1 MFKSVT
7 FKRFKK
13 FTDTEISLYPDHL
26 SLIAGPNNSGKSTI
40 LHGLAIW
47 GFCRTVVEMEQGS
60 ESLLSGNTRQGIG
73 LSDDDFSPVA
83 VPNLKHLWSNL
94 KTQYKDDPNGY
105 TLRIAAYW
113 DSIWDENHFLE
124 FGLSLANDR
133 LFIKVTQTNLTELVT
148 IPKVAYVPPFA
159 GITGKESRMPEA
171 VRQSLIGQG
180 LSGAVI
186 RNLILDMQASYD
198 AEYQERRGDR
208 KKIKGKDLQEL
219 REHHPWSNLQN
230 LLQEIFSSEL
240 RVKPFN
246 EVYHRYIDVEFVKGV
261 HDGKRFKK
269 YPNYSPRDIMVE
281 GSGFLQWLSV
291 FTLALSREVDVLLL
305 DEPDAHLHPTLQS
318 LLVER
323 LKSVSADR
331 KKQILFATHSTE
343 ILRNSEA
350 SEILAVSNNRAKYLG
365 TEKQKTKLF
374 VGLGSDYMPKLDK
387 LRRSYKLC
395 IVENEFDERLLKSF
409 AALIG
414 EPIPED
420 IVFWFWTG
428 RHKERKHLYLQL
440 SEEIDGLRCI
450 SLRDRDDENVNTVNA
465 DLVDKAVD
473 VNIADF
479 KCLKWYR
486 RNIENYIL
494 CPRAIAAASQV
505 GEPEVRKWLSDEYG
519 LSVSEGFTRHDAPKA
534 LVELDGKEIF
544 ESGDK
549 TIRKRFSV
557 RKHDVLQAMTT
568 EDVPIDVKTV
578 ISQIRN
584 M

>member
-1 MFKSVT
+1 
-7 FKRFKK
+7 
-13 FTDTEISLYPDHL
+13 
-26 SLIAGPNNSGKSTI
+26 
-40 LHGLAIW
+40 
-47 GFCRTVVEMEQGS
+47 
-60 ESLLSGNTRQGIG
+60 
-73 LSDDDFSPVA
+73 
-83 VPNLKHLWSNL
+83 
-94 KTQYKDDPNGY
+94 
-105 TLRIAAYW
+105 
-113 DSIWDENHFLE
+113 
-124 FGLSLANDR
+124 
-133 LFIKVTQTNLTELVT
+133 
-148 IPKVAYVPPFA
+148 
-159 GITGKESRMPEA
+159 
-171 VRQSLIGQG
+171 
-180 LSGAVI
+180 
-186 RNLILDMQASYD
+186 
-198 AEYQERRGDR
+198 
-208 KKIKGKDLQEL
+208 
-219 REHHPWSNLQN
+219 
-230 LLQEIFSSEL
+230 
-240 RVKPFN
+240 
-246 EVYHRYIDVEFVKGV
+246 
-261 HDGKRFKK
+261 
-269 YPNYSPRDIMVE
+269 
-281 GSGFLQWLSV
+281 
-291 FTLALSREVDVLLL
+291 
-305 DEPDAHLHPTLQS
+305 
-318 LLVER
+318 
-323 LKSVSADR
+323 
-331 KKQILFATHSTE
+331 
-343 ILRNSEA
+343 
-350 SEILAVSNNRAKYLG
+350 
-365 TEKQKTKLF
+365 
-374 VGLGSDYMPKLDK
+374 
-387 LRRSYKLC
+387 LC